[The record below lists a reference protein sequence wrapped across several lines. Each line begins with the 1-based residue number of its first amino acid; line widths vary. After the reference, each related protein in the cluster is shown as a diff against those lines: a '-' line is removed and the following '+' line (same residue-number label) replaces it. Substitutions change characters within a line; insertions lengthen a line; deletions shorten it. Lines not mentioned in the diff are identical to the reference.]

1 MADTADSGKR
11 WDTDDRFTGVADA
24 SSFAPA
30 IEDLAALARRPG
42 WVAEDPES
50 HLVPHLQDADV
61 PGLRLLGCQPDGDGV
76 LHVTAEYRE
85 GDSRGEIRRHAW
97 ALIARVAELDTSV
110 RERGDGDT
118 IVFDVVTGIP
128 ENAGRFAT
136 HGHTIRLTLMPPA
149 SPLRLSAAIHRLPGE
164 R

>member
-1 MADTADSGKR
+1 MADTADSSKR
-11 WDTDDRFTGVADA
+11 WDTDDRYTGVADA

-30 IEDLAALARRPG
+30 IDELAALARRSG
-42 WVAEDPES
+42 WVTEDPES
-50 HLVPHLQDADV
+50 HLVPHLQEAGV
-61 PGLRLLGCQPDGDGV
+61 PGLRLLGYQPDGDGV
-76 LHVTAEYRE
+76 LHVTAEYRA

-97 ALIARVAELDTSV
+97 ALIATVAELASSV
-110 RERGDGDT
+110 RERSDGDT

-149 SPLRLSAAIHRLPGE
+149 DPLR
-164 R
+164 